1 MKTIL
6 SRSISSYL
14 NFLKGLNKRVLQT
27 EVINPTLQL
36 LFKFKNV
43 IDKVLM
49 TIIASFILNEQIR
62 VRSAK

>member
-49 TIIASFILNEQIR
+49 TIIASFLLNEQIR